1 MNQKSNVSCGFVRVW
16 LIKVIVFLAIDSSK
30 FPQLPLGKTLFEP
43 FFFKWNFQKLPYAC
57 TYVYKY
63 ILIN

>member
-43 FFFKWNFQKLPYAC
+43 FS
-57 TYVYKY
+57 
-63 ILIN
+63 

>member
-43 FFFKWNFQKLPYAC
+43 FFLNETFRSYPMLAHMF
-57 TYVYKY
+57 
-63 ILIN
+63 INIF